1 MWDFFDKR
9 NDFKFENELRLIIE
23 INNEIKNTDS
33 GSIKIENIK
42 GLPIL
47 CSFPI
52 KELDMYKNMST
63 DEKDIIFHPYDKT
76 LLYKDK
82 KAMLSILEELKSKI

>member
-1 MWDFFDKR
+1 MIKI
-9 NDFKFENELRLIIE
+9 NGE
-23 INNEIKNTDS
+23 IQNTDS
-33 GSIKIENIK
+33 DSIKIKDIK

-63 DEKDIIFHPYDKT
+63 DEDDIIFHPYDKT